1 VRRRFRPAVPA
12 LAAVLIASVAGCSG
26 AASEGG
32 EPVRVLAAASLA
44 DAFEELAA
52 RFRTATGGVAVELNF
67 AASSSLRE
75 QILAGAPADVFA
87 SANEANMSRLVEAG
101 AAVDPVD
108 FVANRLQIAVP
119 PGNAAGVAGLA
130 SFAEPE
136 LLLGLCAEEVP
147 CGQLARHA
155 LSRAG
160 ITPSIDTDEP
170 DVRSLLTKVQ
180 EGELDA
186 GIVYRSDVLAA
197 GGAVVGIDIPPEANV
212 TTTYPITV
220 LAGAPNPAGGD
231 AFMAFV
237 LSEEGQAILADHG
250 FELL

>member
-1 VRRRFRPAVPA
+1 MRRRSRPAILA
-12 LAAVLIASVAGCSG
+12 LATVLAPMAGCSG
-26 AASEGG
+26 AAREGA

-52 RFRTATGGVAVELNF
+52 RFPTVPGGVAVELHF

-87 SANEANMSRLVEAG
+87 SANQANMSQLVEAG

-119 PGNAAGVAGLA
+119 PGNAAGVAGLT
-130 SFAEPE
+130 SFADPE

-147 CGQLARHA
+147 CGQLARQA
-155 LSRAG
+155 LSGAG

-170 DVRSLLTKVQ
+170 DVASLLTKVR

-197 GGAVVGIDIPPEANV
+197 AGAVVGIDIPPEANV

-220 LAGAPNPAGGD
+220 LAGAPNRAGGD
-231 AFMAFV
+231 AFTAFV
-237 LSEEGQAILADHG
+237 LSEEGRAVLADHG